1 MKITNWLHIWNNQ
14 LIIIIIIINLFFCEQ
29 NKWMNAKITLK
40 TKTKTKTDK
49 LKKLMGGRW
58 KNGKIN
64 IIQDNIL

>member
-14 LIIIIIIINLFFCEQ
+14 LIIIIIINLFFCEQ

-49 LKKLMGGRW
+49 LKKLMGGDE
-58 KNGKIN
+58 KMVKTI
-64 IIQDNIL
+64 